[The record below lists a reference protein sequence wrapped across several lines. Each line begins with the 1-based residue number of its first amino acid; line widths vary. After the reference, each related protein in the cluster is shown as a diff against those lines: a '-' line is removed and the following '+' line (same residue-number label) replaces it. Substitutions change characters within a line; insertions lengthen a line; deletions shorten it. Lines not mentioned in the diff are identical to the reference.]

1 MLYELIVISHPYSHQ
16 PPAAMRQTD
25 SQRVSLYLKG
35 AGRTFEG
42 ELSVNRSLQTSGY
55 IGHPAE
61 TGAQLEMRALHL
73 V

>member
-1 MLYELIVISHPYSHQ
+1 
-16 PPAAMRQTD
+16 MRQTD